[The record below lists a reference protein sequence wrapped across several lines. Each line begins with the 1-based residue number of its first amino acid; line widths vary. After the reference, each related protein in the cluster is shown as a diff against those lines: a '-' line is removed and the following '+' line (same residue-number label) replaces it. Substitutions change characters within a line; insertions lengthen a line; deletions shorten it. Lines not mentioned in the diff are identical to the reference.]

1 MVISYLRKG
10 KFANKLVFIGDNEF
24 NRNFNSLSQAK
35 AVKNVMEVLSIAFD
49 TLLPF
54 LNIGID
60 VSSYRTL
67 GRDSFQHKLT
77 FRLLN
82 FKDIDDYLY
91 LRGSN
96 TTNHVFIP
104 LYSPYY
110 YVTEFNLSEF
120 CRIISIV
127 EDKDMLCDELVK
139 GKVADRIRDLC
150 IILSEQMNWRST
162 ELHNYMLDTCDHNAI
177 NGFTKYQFRT
187 ALAERLTLENYVHML
202 NFFRAGKTSIRN
214 YCYTWAERQASI
226 FSTIIY
232 PKVDYLFKKLS
243 PTNELMP

>member
-1 MVISYLRKG
+1 MVISYLRAG
-10 KFANKLVFIGDNEF
+10 KFGNKLVFIADNEF
-24 NRNFNSLSQAK
+24 ERSFNSLSQAK
-35 AVKNVMEVLSIAFD
+35 AVKNVMKVLRIAFD

-54 LNIGID
+54 LNIAID
-60 VSSYRTL
+60 VSSYRPL
-67 GRDSFQHKLT
+67 GHDSFQHKIT

-91 LRGSN
+91 LKGRNG
-96 TTNHVFIP
+96 TNHVFVP
-104 LYSPYY
+104 FHSPYY
-110 YVTEFNLSEF
+110 YVTEFNLREF
-120 CRIISIV
+120 CHIISIV
-127 EDKDMLCDELVK
+127 EDKDVLCDTLVK
-139 GKVADRIRDLC
+139 GKVSDCIRDLF

-162 ELHNYMLDTCDHNAI
+162 ELHNYMLGICDHSTI
-177 NGFTKYQFRT
+177 NGFTKYPFRS

-214 YCYTWAERQASI
+214 YRYAWAERQASI